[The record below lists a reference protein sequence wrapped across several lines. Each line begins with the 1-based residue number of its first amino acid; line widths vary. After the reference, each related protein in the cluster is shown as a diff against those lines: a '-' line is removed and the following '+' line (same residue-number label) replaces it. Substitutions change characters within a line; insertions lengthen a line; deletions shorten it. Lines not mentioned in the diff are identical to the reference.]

1 MSHGNGHRH
10 PRNFLLDHA
19 PQFGVKFGDGKSN
32 RVKHIAEWIGT
43 DHKMD
48 NGLTPYAFM
57 EYDVEHHDN
66 CLNINLDETIK
77 SVKCVDQ
84 TSQSLTLHFSKQ
96 QDLENFERSLVVH
109 STKLV
114 GHCDDKQMFYR
125 LVTDYDINLTGKKIE
140 IYTRHLSL
148 VHLFKNANVKFHSN
162 AAHLLGSYSENV
174 EMAPSSLSATTPAT
188 LVRRQRSI
196 FSSIGNAFK
205 SLVKTVVTVVKQ
217 VVTSVVDLGLKAL
230 GLYNT
235 DIQKTG
241 TIGMAITGKLG
252 INLIL
257 KAEASGSY
265 SYSNSYTPKG
275 LSTTLGS
282 FSFVIV
288 IIPINIQL
296 DAALSITFGL
306 EFNIAASVTTGLSY
320 SKSAKL
326 GLQYTGET
334 RGSGNLRISIH
345 SKKLAG
351 KNDHVVRDPHQA
363 GRLLWLISYSQFDPA
378 TQEFHKPSV
387 SVELTSSIQ
396 LGFEVSFT
404 VTLEFVLTGT
414 LGLTPYLTYDISVQQ
429 NSQNKSQYDATG
441 VLSIHFDITV
451 QGTLGIMIKGVA
463 IGPKLT
469 SPTYTL
475 YAFTQ
480 QLLSISHYIGSGP
493 PSPQITSTLVPVKG
507 SSADSGS

>member
-326 GLQYTGET
+326 GLQYTG
-334 RGSGNLRISIH
+334 
-345 SKKLAG
+345 G
-351 KNDHVVRDPHQA
+351 KI
-363 GRLLWLISYSQFDPA
+363 GSYSQFDPA

-507 SSADSGS
+507 SSADSGSMLYSLFNACFRSFLRL